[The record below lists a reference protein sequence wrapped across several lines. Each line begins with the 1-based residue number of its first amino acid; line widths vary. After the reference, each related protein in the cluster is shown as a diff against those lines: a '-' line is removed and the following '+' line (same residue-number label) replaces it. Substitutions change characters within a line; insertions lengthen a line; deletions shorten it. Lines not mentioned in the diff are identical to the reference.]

1 MSRRMSASPWYAAT
15 RDAAAV
21 SPAVAQ
27 RALEWLVQLQDDPV
41 APETVRAWTSW
52 RAAHPDHE
60 RAWLRIESVQGR
72 LQPLAAP
79 GSSAIAQAALA
90 APACAKRRRALKAVS
105 VLGITSGAAW
115 GVGQSA
121 PWRTWTSDHRT
132 AIGEHRSLTLPDGTR
147 VVLNTD
153 SAIDVRYSA
162 GLRRV
167 ALITGE
173 ILITTAQETG
183 VPHRPFLVETAHGT
197 ARALGTE
204 YAVRLLDTS
213 TEVSVFEGA
222 VQIRPRDDA
231 AHGLTLQAG
240 LRAHY
245 SSRGVAQPAAAE
257 TNQIAWKD
265 GFIVARGMRL
275 ADFIAELGRY
285 SRDTL
290 SCDPAVADRLLSGS
304 FPVNNVDKVLAALSA
319 TLDIRVETETRL
331 WRGRRLHLIAGPD
344 TARQSPLLQKS

>member
-1 MSRRMSASPWYAAT
+1 MSASPWYGAT
-15 RDAAAV
+15 RDASAL

-27 RALEWLVQLQDDPV
+27 RALEWLVELQGDPV
-41 APETVRAWTSW
+41 APETVREWASW

-72 LQPLAAP
+72 LQPLTDPANA
-79 GSSAIAQAALA
+79 AIAQAALA
-90 APACAKRRRALKAVS
+90 APACAQRRRALKAVS
-105 VLGITSGAAW
+105 VLTITSGAVW

-132 AIGEHRSLTLPDGTR
+132 AIGERRDLTLPDGTR
-147 VVLNTD
+147 VVLNTG
-153 SAIDVRYSA
+153 SAIDVRYGA

-167 ALITGE
+167 ALIAGE
-173 ILITTAQETG
+173 ILITTAHEAGT
-183 VPHRPFLVETAHGT
+183 PHRPFLVETPHGT

-204 YAVRLLDTS
+204 YAVRLLDAS

-231 AHGLTLQAG
+231 EHGLTLQAG

-245 SSRGVAQPAAAE
+245 SARGVAQPDAAE
-257 TNQIAWKD
+257 ANQIAWKD

-275 ADFIAELGRY
+275 ADFIAELARY
-285 SRDTL
+285 CRDTL
-290 SCDPAVADRLLSGS
+290 SCDPAVSDLRLSGA
-304 FPVNNVDKVLAALSA
+304 FPVNDVDKVLAALSA
-319 TLDIRVETETRL
+319 TLDIRVETETRR
-331 WRGRRLHLIAGPD
+331 WRGRRLHLIAGPGS
-344 TARQSPLLQKS
+344 ARPSPLLQKS